1 MACPHL
7 MRIATLILAVSRV
20 LAAGADVAVVASVAR
35 QDLLSPE
42 IYLDHLKSTLEE
54 LKSAATVGVDRL
66 SGPKQA
72 ALLLT
77 AVGVLGEVPAAREQ
91 LERLAGRPLPVPH
104 EVVEKLVHRLQES
117 LPRGRSLRLRGTPQP
132 QAKEPPLAVAGPWRT
147 VSAAIIVFLL
157 CAALGRRR
165 LSGGGRRQRRA
176 VAEAEQ
182 CASKATVKAVVP
194 ETSRAAVLP
203 KVPSALDSRP
213 VVEVCTD
220 VAGRMAAL
228 VAETAEAAIA
238 SRGAFTIAIA
248 GGSLVK
254 MLGAMAEMPGL
265 QWQKWHVAWVD
276 ERCVPHADP
285 ESNYGGAKEEWL
297 SKVPIPSAQ
306 IYAIDEKL
314 CPGTGSKVHH
324 ISWVKLMLDDTNR
337 RHKWC
342 DKDFA
347 AADKDGS
354 GSLSADEVVAL
365 VSKICTTMSI
375 KVPPASK
382 VAELVKLCCK
392 SKDGELRPNEFR
404 TVFKAVLQSCLH
416 EAAREVAQ
424 EAAADY
430 QQRLRSIPEAVLL

>member
-66 SGPKQA
+66 SGPQQA

-182 CASKATVKAVVP
+182 CASKATVK
-194 ETSRAAVLP
+194 
-203 KVPSALDSRP
+203 
-213 VVEVCTD
+213 
-220 VAGRMAAL
+220 
-228 VAETAEAAIA
+228 
-238 SRGAFTIAIA
+238 
-248 GGSLVK
+248 
-254 MLGAMAEMPGL
+254 
-265 QWQKWHVAWVD
+265 
-276 ERCVPHADP
+276 
-285 ESNYGGAKEEWL
+285 
-297 SKVPIPSAQ
+297 
-306 IYAIDEKL
+306 
-314 CPGTGSKVHH
+314 
-324 ISWVKLMLDDTNR
+324 
-337 RHKWC
+337 
-342 DKDFA
+342 
-347 AADKDGS
+347 
-354 GSLSADEVVAL
+354 
-365 VSKICTTMSI
+365 
-375 KVPPASK
+375 
-382 VAELVKLCCK
+382 
-392 SKDGELRPNEFR
+392 
-404 TVFKAVLQSCLH
+404 
-416 EAAREVAQ
+416 
-424 EAAADY
+424 
-430 QQRLRSIPEAVLL
+430 